1 MPLSA
6 LFILFDFIIYN
17 PQHPDVRS
25 NLTLLDITVGH
36 FSLLDHASGG
46 SLPGSHLSEFSHIA
60 RRYVHELPGRA
71 GDETHEPVSAFAG
84 RRHSSNETPD
94 TAREVCFIFFLRRK
108 EQEKTNMSRE
118 RRRQLSNRNQKVLTK
133 PVWKMM
139 RICMRARRC

>member
-17 PQHPDVRS
+17 PLHPDVRS
-25 NLTLLDITVGH
+25 NLTLLDIAVGH
-36 FSLLDHASGG
+36 FSLLDHASDG

-71 GDETHEPVSAFAG
+71 ADENHEPVPAFAG
-84 RRHSSNETPD
+84 RQDSSNETPD
-94 TAREVCFIFFLRRK
+94 TAREVCFILIVRRK

-118 RRRQLSNRNQKVLTK
+118 RRRRLSNRNQKVSTK
-133 PVWKMM
+133 PVWTMI
-139 RICMRARRC
+139 RICMRARSC